1 MSPIDLVSPPAAFP
15 HVETLMRLG
24 LALAA
29 GLFVGLEREWRGKEA
44 GLRTFGFAALL
55 GGLGGLLGEAY
66 ALLSLALL
74 GVLIALLNW
83 QTIRSGEGSE
93 LTTSAALL
101 VMGFTGVLCGLGHT
115 FTPVAVSIVTA
126 GLLAWKERLAGFS
139 VGLTAAELRA
149 AILLGLLAFVIYPVL
164 PAQPVDPWGLVEP
177 QVAWITVILIAAI
190 GFVNYVLWKVYGS
203 RGIGITGFLGG
214 LVNSTVTVTE
224 LALRVRESGGLLIES
239 AYRGV
244 LLATA
249 AMLARNAILLGLL
262 AWSTLA
268 LAAVPLA
275 VMLAASA
282 GLALLP
288 DLWPALR
295 ERPRSGGGSGAGG
308 TPATA
313 QASRLGLSAPAP
325 TVHLASPF
333 SLPSALR
340 FGLLFVL
347 LEAAGTLAQRG
358 LGPFGF
364 YAVSLAGG
372 LVSSASAV
380 ASAATLAARGA
391 LPPDVA
397 ARGAVL
403 ASLASVAV
411 NVALAARVSG
421 QRRLTLRLA
430 GSLALVVILGLAAMA
445 ALLLLPPLLPGT
457 PKQLLGPALV
467 PLMLSA

>member
-1 MSPIDLVSPPAAFP
+1 MSPIDLAPTASPFP

-115 FTPVAVSIVTA
+115 FTPVAVTMLTA

-177 QVAWITVILIAAI
+177 QAAWITVILIAAI
-190 GFVNYVLWKVYGS
+190 GFVNYVLWKCYGG

-224 LALRVRESGGLLIES
+224 LALRVRESGGLLVES

-268 LAAVPLA
+268 FAAVPLA

-288 DLWPALR
+288 GLWPALR
-295 ERPRSGGGSGAGG
+295 QRPGGGSAAAA
-308 TPATA
+308 TPAAA
-313 QASRLGLSAPAP
+313 QAGRLGLSAPAP
-325 TVHLASPF
+325 TVRLASPF
-333 SLPSALR
+333 SLPAALR

-358 LGPFGF
+358 LGSFGF

-391 LPPDVA
+391 LPADVA

-403 ASLASVAV
+403 ASLASVVV
-411 NVALAARVSG
+411 NIVLAARVSG
-421 QRRLTLRLA
+421 QHRLTLRLA
-430 GSLALVVILGLAAMA
+430 GSLALVIILGLAATA
-445 ALLLLPPLLPGT
+445 ALSLLPGT
-457 PKQLLGPALV
+457 PPRLLGPALL
-467 PLMLSA
+467 PLMLDRA